1 MTKSGGTNVSHVNEV
16 DAGVQSRT
24 YTFKQLGSI
33 SSMTL
38 RGADGRDSVPFNVRG
53 ADSRDT
59 VPFNVRM
66 DEVISSA
73 YVKLSYAFSPALLD
87 DASQINLLINGDVAG
102 SIPLVHEKGGQNNE
116 WTVQIPPRLITDYN
130 QLTLQLTGR
139 TYLQCGDPS
148 STALWANV
156 SNRSEL
162 VLTTQKIIIPNDLAL
177 LPVPFMDPRDPK
189 LLELPFVFF
198 GATSNTYLEAAG
210 TVSSWFG
217 ALAGS
222 RGARFPV
229 ELNSIPS
236 SGNAIVMLQGQP
248 NIPGVAL
255 PEITGATLSVITN
268 PNDRY
273 GKLLFVMGR
282 DAVELKRAAQALTL
296 GTKTLA
302 GQTALI
308 ASLATLSARKPYDA
322 PNWITD
328 TRAVTFGELAT
339 PRTLNVTGY
348 DPGPI
353 RINIHVPPDL
363 YSESD
368 VGVPVKLSY
377 RYTPQPTSKNSS
389 LTVAINNELL
399 KSFPLFPIQ
408 ILANDKNWLGQ
419 LRAMFRDESS
429 LLDKLQADETLPLKG
444 QVHIPLPML
453 YPRSQLQ
460 LRYMFDYVK
469 SGECDEIIIDNVRGA
484 ISSDST
490 LDISGFSH
498 FISMPDLR
506 AFHTSGYP
514 FTRLADLSETAV
526 ILPELPSLQE
536 YASYLEVLGLLGDS
550 SGYPATEISVIRG
563 TLVDAFADKDLLL
576 IASGDDQ
583 PLLKQWATALP
594 ANLGGGAK
602 FKVSDLLYKARNF
615 LSPDSQDNVKNAR
628 STISFSN
635 VTQGGLIAGFESPLK
650 NGRSAVLIWGAQAQ
664 GLNESLHALIGGDIN
679 ERSIEGSLVR
689 IRSTQV
695 DPLVAEQTYQVGNLG
710 FFGQAKWL
718 LSRNILLFLLCASI
732 TVLLIAIVAY
742 VFLRMLAGRR
752 LRVSEG
758 GSIKD
763 ES

>member
-1 MTKSGGTNVSHVNEV
+1 
-16 DAGVQSRT
+16 
-24 YTFKQLGSI
+24 
-33 SSMTL
+33 MTL

-87 DASQINLLINGDVAG
+87 DASQINLLVNGDVAG
-102 SIPLVHEKGGQNNE
+102 SIPLEHEKGGQNNE
-116 WTVQIPPRLITDYN
+116 WTVQIPARLITDYN

-139 TYLQCGDPS
+139 TYLQCGDPA

-189 LLELPFVFF
+189 MLDLPFVFF
-198 GATSNTYLEAAG
+198 GTISNAYLEAAG
-210 TVSSWFG
+210 IVSSWFG

-222 RGARFPV
+222 RGAQFSV

-236 SGNAIVMLQGQP
+236 SGNAIVMVQGQP
-248 NIPGVAL
+248 NIPDVEL
-255 PEITGATLSVITN
+255 PEINGATLSVITN
-268 PNDRY
+268 PNDRF
-273 GKLLFVMGR
+273 GKLLLVMGR
-282 DAVELKRAAQALTL
+282 DEVELKRAAQALTL
-296 GTKTLA
+296 GSKTLA
-302 GQTALI
+302 GQTAAI
-308 ASLATLSARKPYDA
+308 TSLATLSARKPYDA
-322 PNWITD
+322 PNWISD

-339 PRTLNVTGY
+339 PRMLNVTGY

-368 VGVPVKLSY
+368 MGVPVKLNY

-389 LTVAINNELL
+389 LTVAINNQLL

-408 ILANDKNWLGQ
+408 ILANDKSWLGQ
-419 LRAMFRDESS
+419 IRAMFRGESS

-444 QVHIPLPML
+444 QTHIPLQML

-460 LRYMFDYVK
+460 FRYMFDYVK

-484 ISSDST
+484 IASDST

-526 ILPELPSLQE
+526 ILPELPNLQE
-536 YASYLEVLGLLGDS
+536 YAAYLGVLGLLGDS
-550 SGYPATEISVIRG
+550 SGYPATEISVVRG
-563 TLVDAFADKDLLL
+563 NQVDAFAEKDLLL

-583 PLLKQWATALP
+583 PLLKQWSTALP
-594 ANLGGGAK
+594 AHLGGSPS
-602 FKVSDLLYKARNF
+602 FKVSDLLYMARNF
-615 LSPDSQDNVKNAR
+615 LSPVSQDNVKNAR
-628 STISFSN
+628 STINFSN
-635 VTQGGLIAGFESPLK
+635 VTEGGLIAGFESPLK

-664 GLNESLHALIGGDIN
+664 GLSESMHALVGGDIY

-695 DPLVAEQTYQVGNLG
+695 DALVAEQTYQVGNLG
-710 FFGQAKWL
+710 FFAQAKWI
-718 LSRNILLFLLCASI
+718 LSRNILLFLLTASFS
-732 TVLLIAIVAY
+732 VMLIATVAY
-742 VFLRMLAGRR
+742 VFLRMLAARR
-752 LRVSEG
+752 LQVSDG
-758 GSIKD
+758 GGVED
-763 ES
+763 DT